1 MEFGKTSI
9 EKKLQDYKL
18 LKAKYERQEKAL
30 IDDSVFRKKT
40 VPEIIRAL
48 QAELLGS
55 MVVAD
60 QPSPYMG
67 YELPGSLEK
76 SSPKSLKEV
85 YAERKKLDKALE
97 DYINKPGKT
106 LSDFMSEKQIALNKA
121 GSEIYK
127 PVLMTR
133 QTYSKLLS
141 NQTKEPSFETCVQ
154 LMFGYELNLEEAN
167 EMLRLVGKA
176 FSDSDYHRTVKFFI
190 ENKNYDFDELNKKL
204 IEMEHPPIGCE

>member
-1 MEFGKTSI
+1 
-9 EKKLQDYKL
+9 
-18 LKAKYERQEKAL
+18 
-30 IDDSVFRKKT
+30 
-40 VPEIIRAL
+40 
-48 QAELLGS
+48 

-85 YAERKKLDKALE
+85 YTERKKLDKALE

-154 LMFGYELNLEEAN
+154 LIFGYELNLEEAN

>member
-1 MEFGKTSI
+1 MEFGESSI

-85 YAERKKLDKALE
+85 YAERKKLEEALE
-97 DYINKPGKT
+97 ECLKQPGETVGKFI
-106 LSDFMSEKQIALNKA
+106 LRKQHEIGQFGSD
-121 GSEIYK
+121 IYK

-133 QTYSKLLS
+133 QTYSKLFS
-141 NQTKEPSFETCVQ
+141 DYTKAPTFETCVQ
-154 LMFGYELNLEEAN
+154 IIFRFKMDMQEAEEFLRLAGRAFSDENNHRIVKTFIEQKNYNIDDLN
-167 EMLRLVGKA
+167 EMLIRHG
-176 FSDSDYHRTVKFFI
+176 
-190 ENKNYDFDELNKKL
+190 YDVIVCK
-204 IEMEHPPIGCE
+204 